1 MSGKLKANY
10 QTGETQ
16 VILPADF
23 LDLNAE
29 TRQALLKG
37 WVQGLIDHLNGE
49 AQQPEEVAEQ
59 QDEPP
64 PPHDKVAEP
73 QVEKPKRTRKVSK

>member
-23 LDLNAE
+23 LDLSAE
-29 TRQALLKG
+29 VQQSLLRG
-37 WVQGLIDHLNGE
+37 WIQGLSDHLTFELPPAEVVVE
-49 AQQPEEVAEQ
+49 ADVAEVQ
-59 QDEPP
+59 EP
-64 PPHDKVAEP
+64 AE
-73 QVEKPKRTRKVSK
+73 EKPKRTSKKA